1 MKKALLIGAALVV
14 GVSGIAQNNRNTNH
28 RLAKYNASLGAKHL
42 VESNNPSASTKRTTK
57 INSNPA
63 AICAPPATN
72 FTSGPNIFGVG
83 GGVTTYK
90 QTCLS
95 YNADLNTYL
104 FTHRRSTQW
113 AAANPMGSG
122 AIQGT
127 WINVG
132 TGAKD
137 STILYY
143 EATATNPARYPSGT
157 LYNPAGNTTDLTK
170 VYVVGSGPSLP
181 GNGTAW
187 GSWHSTRQLL
197 STGGNH
203 TNPPADQY
211 WNDPA
216 GPTKGWGGSTMF
228 INYDMQQ
235 VGTRCLVSGENNDTT
250 TSPNANH
257 QAVNGGVI
265 GICDFS
271 TGSPVW
277 SYDSIIPPYYFK
289 RDGAGN
295 GNATDGEGGRIAFGP
310 SGQVGYWVGLGRLA
324 ATLGNSADSA
334 FHPIVYKST
343 DGGHTWALQ
352 SAATQYDWRAEHPE
366 LMKNVGQLDPAYR
379 PAGYVAHRFTPDYK
393 NGIDVTVDANN
404 VLHYVCSMK
413 DQAVEDVDSLAFSYT
428 YNYDYV
434 NHHPIF
440 WDLMTDGTC
449 WKTMLIDSAIAGYVG
464 GDPASDTTASANPI
478 GNAGTFLP
486 YGARLQ
492 VSRSVDGTQIV
503 YSWADSDPAV
513 TTSPFNIQPDIHMK
527 AYNVVTG
534 KVTPSSNITDG
545 ISVCFFHMM
554 ADVCAPKSGGIVAP
568 FVYSLPRNTVSA
580 GVYDGTGPADHLYSD
595 CAMFMP
601 GDYTLNAVLN
611 TSAVSTCDVS
621 VKSLNNPFASAVSN
635 YPNPFSNST
644 NIVVNLKESKSFN
657 VNVVDALGNVVF
669 NKSVNGSVG
678 ANTVVFDAANVG
690 AGVYFY
696 TVTAGA
702 EKITKKMIISK

>member
-1 MKKALLIGAALVV
+1 MKKALLIGAAIVV
-14 GVSGIAQNNRNTNH
+14 GASGIAQNNRNASH
-28 RLAKYNASLGAKHL
+28 RSAKFNAATVAKHL
-42 VESNNPSASTKRTTK
+42 VESKNPSASTKRNSK
-57 INSNPA
+57 INANPT

-72 FTSGPNIFGVG
+72 YSSGPNIFGVG

-90 QTCLS
+90 QNCLS

-143 EATATNPARYPSGT
+143 EASATNPARYPSGV

-170 VYVVGSGPSLP
+170 AYVVGSGPALV
-181 GNGTAW
+181 GNGSFN
-187 GSWHSTRQLL
+187 GSWHATRQLL
-197 STGGNH
+197 STGGDH

-211 WNDPA
+211 YNLA
-216 GPTKGWGGSTMF
+216 NGGWGGSTMF
-228 INYDMQQ
+228 INYDMSQ
-235 VGTRCLVSGENNDTT
+235 VGKRVLVSGEATDTT
-250 TSPNANH
+250 TSANANH
-257 QAVNGGVI
+257 NAVIGGII
-265 GICDFS
+265 GICDFTS
-271 TGSPVW
+271 GSPVW
-277 SYDSIIPPYYFK
+277 SYDSITPPYYFK

-295 GNATDGEGGRIAFGP
+295 GNANDQEGARIAFGP
-310 SGQVGYWVGLGRLA
+310 DGMTGYWVSLGRLA
-324 ATLGNSADSA
+324 VTAGNSADSA
-334 FHPIVYKST
+334 FHPIVYKTT
-343 DGGHTWALQ
+343 DGGHTWAMQ
-352 SAATQYDWRAEHPE
+352 NGATQYDWRKEHPE
-366 LMKNVGQLDPAYR
+366 LMKNLGYLPAAYR
-379 PAGYVAHRFTPDYK
+379 AAGYVAHRFTPDYK

-413 DQAVEDVDSLAFSYT
+413 DQAVEDIDSLAFSYT
-428 YNYDYV
+428 YTYDYV

-449 WKTMLIDSAIAGYVG
+449 WKTMMIDSAIAGYVG

-486 YGARLQ
+486 YGSRLQ

-527 AYNVVTG
+527 AYNVATG
-534 KVTPSSNITDG
+534 KVTASSNITDG
-545 ISVCFFHMM
+545 IGVCFFHMM

-568 FVYSLPRNTVSA
+568 FVYSLPRTTVSA

-601 GDYTLNAVLN
+601 GDYTMNAVLN
-611 TSAVSTCDVS
+611 EEAVSSTCKIS
-621 VKSLNNPFASAVSN
+621 VKAFENPFATSVSN
-635 YPNPFSNST
+635 FPNPFSTTT
-644 NIVVNLKESKSFN
+644 NIVVNLHEGKNIN

-669 NKSVNGSVG
+669 NKSVNGTIG

-702 EKITKKMIISK
+702 EKVTKKLVVSK